1 MTRFLDAC
9 YSAITKQATSIPDTM
24 RAVKDDDVSPLSGKR
39 FVLLLGC
46 GDSYAVAEYGKWA
59 LLMIGFN
66 ALSVSPPE
74 LQRLPVGPDCAVVG
88 VSASGRSLVT
98 IEALEFA
105 KSLGATT
112 VALTDNPAGKVSQ
125 TAEIL
130 WQTQS
135 GMESYNISPSAPTTA
150 GLAYLLALAS
160 RFPSPIQDKLQH
172 DCHILES
179 REEEIIHWS
188 ERQGIAISQLAKR
201 GGLLYLIS
209 DGPNYVAAQIGM
221 MKLDE
226 FSIVKGLAVL
236 KEEFQHHYNLSIEKD
251 ERAVLVL
258 DDPVSS
264 KDESFSTA
272 IESKL
277 KMKTY
282 LLHTDTLG
290 LVTPLAQA
298 IPNTIAL
305 QMASYHV
312 VRKYDPNK
320 SSFKQ
325 PHADAF
331 KIY

>member
-1 MTRFLDAC
+1 VTEFLKAC
-9 YSAITKQATSIPDTM
+9 YDAICRQATSIPDTIK
-24 RAVKDDDVSPLSGKR
+24 AVEDDAFGPLSQKQCI
-39 FVLLLGC
+39 VLLGC

-59 LLMIGFN
+59 FLAAGIS
-66 ALSVSPPE
+66 AVSVSPPE
-74 LQRLPVGPDCAVVG
+74 LQRLPVGRDRAVIG

-98 IEALEFA
+98 IEALELA

-112 VALTDNPAGKVSQ
+112 VALTDNATGKVAQ
-125 TAEIL
+125 IADMVWKTN
-130 WQTQS
+130 S
-135 GMESYNISPSAPTTA
+135 GIESYNISPSAPTTA
-150 GLAYLLALAS
+150 ALAYILAVAS
-160 RFPSPIQDKLQH
+160 KLPSSIQDELQQ
-172 DCHILES
+172 DCRVFEVKA
-179 REEEIIHWS
+179 EEIVGWS
-188 ERQGIAISQLAKR
+188 EREGIAISNLVKR

-226 FSIVKGLAVL
+226 FSITKGLASL
-236 KEEFQHHYNLSIEKD
+236 KEEFQHHYNLSIGND

-264 KDESFSTA
+264 RDETFSAILKD
-272 IESKL
+272 KL
-277 KMKTY
+277 QMKTY
-282 LLHTDTLG
+282 LLHTSTLN

-298 IPNTIAL
+298 IANTIAL

-312 VRKYDPNK
+312 VRRYQPNMIG
-320 SSFKQ
+320 FKQ

>member
-1 MTRFLDAC
+1 MAG
-9 YSAITKQATSIPDTM
+9 IN
-24 RAVKDDDVSPLSGKR
+24 AV
-39 FVLLLGC
+39 
-46 GDSYAVAEYGKWA
+46 
-59 LLMIGFN
+59 
-66 ALSVSPPE
+66 SVSPPE
-74 LQRLPVGPDCAVVG
+74 LLRLPVGPSCAIVG

-112 VALTDNPAGKVSQ
+112 VALTDNPAGKVAQ

-130 WQTQS
+130 WQTRS
-135 GMESYNISPSAPTTA
+135 GIESYNISPSAPTTA
-150 GLAYLLALAS
+150 ALAYLLALAS
-160 RFPSPIQDKLQH
+160 RLPSPVQGKLQH
-172 DCHILES
+172 DCHVLES
-179 REEEIIHWS
+179 KVKEIIDWS
-188 ERQGIAISQLAKR
+188 ERQGIAISKLAKR
-201 GGLLYLIS
+201 GGLLYIIS

-226 FSIVKGLAVL
+226 FSVVKGLATL
-236 KEEFQHHYNLSIEKD
+236 KEEFQHHYNLSIDKD

-258 DDPVSS
+258 DDPISP
-264 KDESFSTA
+264 KDEDLSAA

-277 KMKTY
+277 QMKTY
-282 LLHTDTLG
+282 LLHTSTLG

-305 QMASYHV
+305 QMASYHA

-320 SSFKQ
+320 SGFKQ